1 VRGGAEPS
9 GWHLPVVRGS
19 RDPLAA
25 SRGLS
30 CGKRHRRE
38 GGACGVVRVKKGVR
52 GKAGGDGGMV
62 GGQRRGG
69 PRGEGATRRREDVGP
84 RPDRRVAPERPWP
97 GSGARGRCGA
107 VRTGER
113 RPLTCGPWPAAGVRG
128 SGEAWGRVGRPG
140 KK

>member
-1 VRGGAEPS
+1 VA
-9 GWHLPVVRGS
+9 
-19 RDPLAA
+19 RDIGE
-25 SRGLS
+25 R
-30 CGKRHRRE
+30 
-38 GGACGVVRVKKGVR
+38 GGACGVVGAKKGVR
-52 GKAGGDGGMV
+52 GKAGGDGGGTLLKGH
-62 GGQRRGG
+62 GGRAAEGG

-107 VRTGER
+107 VRTGEH

-140 KK
+140 KKMSGPSLDEQETFQFIQLNFN